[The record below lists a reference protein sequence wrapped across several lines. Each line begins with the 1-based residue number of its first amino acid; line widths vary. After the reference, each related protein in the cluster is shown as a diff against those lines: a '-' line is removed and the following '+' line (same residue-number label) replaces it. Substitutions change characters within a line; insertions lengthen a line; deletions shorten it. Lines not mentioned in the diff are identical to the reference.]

1 MSIPKLSI
9 NIGIM
14 LILLGI
20 LSYILTDFVSI
31 TALIPAFFGIV
42 FAGLGFWGKNSESMR
57 KHTMHAALLLALL
70 GLGGSFS
77 GLTALIG
84 ALSGTMPERMAATVS
99 QSIMAVLCIIFL
111 IAGIKS
117 FMDARKTRNEDG

>member
-1 MSIPKLSI
+1 MSIPKMSI
-9 NIGIM
+9 NIGI
-14 LILLGI
+14 LLTILGI
-20 LSYILTDFVSI
+20 LSYILTDFASI

-42 FAGLGFWGKNSESMR
+42 FAGLGFWGNRSESMR

-77 GLTALIG
+77 GLISVFG
-84 ALSGTMPERMAATVS
+84 ALAGTMPERMSAAVS
-99 QSIMAVLCIIFL
+99 QSIMAVICIIFL

-117 FMDARKTRNEDG
+117 FVDARKKTANE

>member
-9 NIGIM
+9 NIGI
-14 LILLGI
+14 LLTLLGI

-42 FAGLGFWGKNSESMR
+42 FAGLGFWGRSNEAMR

-70 GLGGSFS
+70 GLAGSFS
-77 GLTALIG
+77 GLIALIG
-84 ALSGTMPERMAATVS
+84 ALSGTMPERMAAAVS

-117 FMDARKTRNEDG
+117 FVDARKERS

>member
-9 NIGIM
+9 NIGI
-14 LILLGI
+14 LLALLGI
-20 LSYILTDFVSI
+20 LSYILTDFASI

-42 FAGLGFWGKNSESMR
+42 FAGLGFWGRSSESMR

-77 GLTALIG
+77 GLTALVG
-84 ALSGTMPERMAATVS
+84 AFSETLPERMAAAVS
-99 QSIMAVLCIIFL
+99 QSIMAGLCILFL
-111 IAGIKS
+111 IVGIKS
-117 FMDARKTRNEDG
+117 FIDARKTQSKT